1 MHSEGRPY
9 YDLDVWKKSRELV
22 SKTYDV
28 LKNFPEL
35 EKYALTSQIRR
46 AAISIPSNIAEGIGR
61 QHDNERIQFLY
72 IARGSLYELET
83 QLFLSSDQDYLE
95 EDNLNSLLD
104 LITECKKLIHGYVN
118 YLKRNKN

>member
-1 MHSEGRPY
+1 M
-9 YDLDVWKKSRELV
+9 V

-46 AAISIPSNIAEGIGR
+46 AAISIPSNIAESIGR
-61 QHDNERIQFLY
+61 QHDDERIQFLY
-72 IARGSLYELET
+72 IARGSLYESET
-83 QLFLSSDQDYLE
+83 QLFLSFDQAYLE
-95 EDNLNSLLD
+95 EGNLNFLLD